1 MQHAIGGRA
10 DEHVGRGGFPGQVL
24 GLGQALMRLHLG
36 ELREAAPVGFVAPDL
51 LAVAQH
57 RIFAGEN
64 VRIVGV
70 PHAAVNNDFVANFH
84 VGNLRT
90 DFPDDAGCIGTAD
103 VEILGVAALLS
114 GLDDVD
120 RDAHRGPHVVVV
132 DPGRLNLDEHLPG
145 PGRRGVDLLD
155 AESLARS
162 PESLD
167 PDHLRGHAPGDVGDH
182 FRGSRVAH
190 GQLLR

>member
-1 MQHAIGGRA
+1 MALHHA
-10 DEHVGRGGFPGQVL
+10 VL
-24 GLGQALMRLHLG
+24 GERS
-36 ELREAAPVGFVAPDL
+36 EVGVVPPDPCRWSE
-51 LAVAQH
+51 H
-57 RIFAGEN
+57 RILAGQHPG
-64 VRIVGV
+64 VRRIPVTGMGDDGV
-70 PHAAVNNDFVANFH
+70 AEPHM
-84 VGNLRT
+84 L
-90 DFPDDAGCIGTAD
+90 DALAYGRHDAR
-103 VEILGVAALLS
+103 GVAAADVKVV
-114 GLDDVD
+114 GLAGPLAHGDHVH
-120 RDAHRGPHVVVV
+120 RDSPGRPHVVVV